1 MTPPVYGKPGNPG
14 TSLVPASYPD
24 SATDVSPANRPAVV
38 IGEGSSYV
46 RLDSGT
52 DPFSSVEEMLK
63 AMGDE
68 QLFGSVANAK
78 YQSERNGKYLKVTL
92 AIMEMKKYLRGD
104 EKNAALAPKKIE
116 DWLNDADLLGDTV
129 VAHQARVNL
138 IKVLKRAPKDQGIAE
153 GVKAMLEALTKNYA
167 PKAAAAKPAE
177 APAETKPKDV
187 ATLLADLADAKLFGD
202 KFSSY
207 DAKRNKEYLAVSLAL
222 IEIRKF
228 VRVDSVEADTASTKI
243 SAWLN
248 DYALLT
254 DQVPHQARVNLI
266 KALEGASGGSEDW
279 KKGIQKIV
287 GALKATYSPTAP
299 EKPAPPDPPKDVPK
313 DKPKDPPKTEEK
325 PKEDPPVDKPKEA
338 EKPKEETK
346 PKVLQSKY
354 VFTKFTYAMK
364 DKREDTD
371 MTLVKTVMATLRPAV
386 DPLIAKD
393 PAFAMQASM
402 RVKINN
408 ETGEVVEI
416 VFEDVKVQGK
426 TATEEVESAIQ
437 NMAERFHA
445 RYRFVRSNDFKGP
458 STVIE
463 IPLDFKKK

>member
-1 MTPPVYGKPGNPG
+1 
-14 TSLVPASYPD
+14 
-24 SATDVSPANRPAVV
+24 
-38 IGEGSSYV
+38 
-46 RLDSGT
+46 LDAGT
-52 DPFSSVEEMLK
+52 DPFSSVEDMLK

-92 AIMEMKKYLRGD
+92 AIMEIKKYLRGD
-104 EKNAALAPKKIE
+104 EKTAALAPKKIE

-153 GVKAMLEALTKNYA
+153 GIKAMLEALTKNYA

-177 APAETKPKDV
+177 GSAETKPKDA
-187 ATLLADLADAKLFGD
+187 ATILADLADAKLFGD

-228 VRVDSVEADTASTKI
+228 VRGDSAEADTASTKI

-287 GALKATYSPTAP
+287 GTLKATYSPTPP
-299 EKPAPPDPPKDVPK
+299 EKPAPLDPPKDVPK
-313 DKPKDPPKTEEK
+313 DKPKDPPKSEEKPPSEK
-325 PKEDPPVDKPKEA
+325 PKEDVPADKPKEA
-338 EKPKEETK
+338 EKPKEEAK
-346 PKVLQSKY
+346 PKLLLAKY
-354 VFTKFTYAMK
+354 VFTKFTFAMK

-393 PAFAMQASM
+393 PTFVMQASM

-416 VFEDVKVQGK
+416 SFEDLKVQGK
-426 TATEEVESAIQ
+426 TSTEEVESALQ

-458 STVIE
+458 STIIE